1 MSTIAREA
9 PRVPASTAGP
19 MQRNVN
25 LGRMKG
31 RPVIDANGD
40 NVGVVDD
47 VVVDPNSWKVSGFV
61 VTLRREVAQRFQL
74 QAGFLESP
82 RVELGSERI
91 KTVGDNVILN
101 IDLTVIRE
109 SLRRRDAT
117 YDDAARPPPAQA
129 GASTFDPVTGPVAYE
144 PPGTSP
150 IDPPRY

>member
-9 PRVPASTAGP
+9 PRVPASTPGH

-47 VVVDPNSWKVSGFV
+47 VVVDPSSWKVSGFV
-61 VTLRREVAQRFQL
+61 VNLKREVAQRFQL
-74 QAGFLESP
+74 QAGFLDSP

-101 IDLTVIRE
+101 IELDVIRE
-109 SLRRRDAT
+109 SLRRRETT
-117 YDDAARPPPAQA
+117 YDDARPPE
-129 GASTFDPVTGPVAYE
+129 GAVPYDPVTSGSTAVP

-150 IDPPRY
+150 IEPPRS

>member
-1 MSTIAREA
+1 
-9 PRVPASTAGP
+9 

-101 IDLTVIRE
+101 IDLTIIRE
-109 SLRRRDAT
+109 SLRRRDGS
-117 YDDAARPPPAQA
+117 YDEARPPDGATPYDPLTGVGTAPETGAPPASSA
-129 GASTFDPVTGPVAYE
+129 FE
-144 PPGTSP
+144 
-150 IDPPRY
+150 PPRY

>member
-1 MSTIAREA
+1 
-9 PRVPASTAGP
+9 

-61 VTLRREVAQRFQL
+61 VNLKREVAQRFQL
-74 QAGFLESP
+74 QAGFLDSP

-101 IDLTVIRE
+101 IELDVIRE
-109 SLRRRDAT
+109 SLRRRETT
-117 YDDAARPPPAQA
+117 YDDARPPE
-129 GASTFDPVTGPVAYE
+129 GAVPYDPVTGGSTAVP
-144 PPGTSP
+144 PPGTSA
-150 IDPPRY
+150 IEPPRY